1 MNRKKIAVLLM
12 ASAIVFNTVNSI
24 SYVNVLAYEL
34 NEGRNLIMEEE
45 IPQSQMTAVA
55 TSAQS
60 GEDGSKAIDGNIN
73 TMWHTPWSIT
83 DNSKL
88 PQSLTVDLG
97 GSNNVSTIK
106 VSPRTSQTNGIITKY
121 EIYAINGDTET
132 LVASGNWKLDNLAKS
147 VNFDQP
153 IKAEKIKITA
163 LEAGAGFASI
173 AEVNVY
179 RVKEGVEKVASYQ
192 NKKISDNNGI
202 DISSDIEG
210 LKNLESGTIISRFD
224 TSKGDI
230 QSLVSIGNNTVA
242 NGHFHL
248 YVADNTVGFEVRNQS
263 GNIATGKTSAVLNK
277 GINTIALKVTSGD
290 GYKIFINGKL
300 AGEVKSTNAT
310 LSAGVVGINNAFIG
324 KTDRS
329 SGNEYPFSG
338 YIDFVDIYGEA
349 IPDKYLTDITGQT
362 VLPSEEEILPDGMK
376 TEPIDLFKPG
386 DLGSQNFRIPALFT
400 TKDGTVIAS
409 IDVRNQGGADAPWN
423 DIDSGVRRK
432 TLGGEWEEAQKVIDY
447 PSRASVI
454 DTALTQDEETGRIF
468 LLVTTFPE
476 NYGFWQAQAGSGY
489 TDIDGVKY
497 RALYDASGNL
507 YTIRESGN
515 VYDSEGNITNYNV
528 NVNSMELTKDGVA
541 AGNVMTASCELK
553 VYGTSYLS
561 LIYSDDDGETWS
573 EPIDINSDIKADWMK
588 FLGTGPGAGIQV
600 KNGEYA
606 GRIVFPVYYTNGAGK
621 QSSAVIYSDDHGE
634 TWNMGESP
642 NDGRDLGNGSFG
654 NSETMTDGLE
664 LTECQVV
671 EMPNGQLKLFMRN
684 TGSYVRIATSFDGG
698 ATWDSEVYEDRNLPE
713 PYCQL
718 SVMKYSQQIDG
729 QDAIVFA
736 NPKGSGRTNGT
747 VRFGIINQNGTHSNG
762 EPRYEFEWRYNKL
775 VKAGTYAYSCLTE
788 LPNGDI
794 GLFYEGTDNQEM
806 SYMEMSPEYI
816 KFDYESSLEG
826 LVNPGEIESIEL
838 LDGKNSYMPGDK
850 INVKLSFNQ
859 AVSLIGNKNLTL
871 KIGESK
877 VTLSPITESNAREF
891 TFEGVLPTTLSEG
904 TFGLILEASNNTE
917 ILNTV
922 GKNTTL
928 SSDLDLSDKG
938 GQIIINKNEEEKP
951 DENIKPLAG
960 YSNIR
965 ISNNNA
971 VDISSDLDSF
981 KSLTEGTII
990 ARFDNANKS
999 GIQSIIGIG
1008 NENSANTHFHLY
1020 TNGDRVGFEIRNGS
1034 NIATPAANVTLNNGI
1049 NTLALKVTNGEGY
1062 KVFVNGT
1069 MIIDLKDSNARF
1081 LDAIDNINKAYIGKT
1096 PRPSGS
1102 NTYNF
1107 SGDVDFVEIYGTNLE
1122 DKVLLNKTAE
1132 TILVSD
1138 LATAISSIEIL
1149 DEKEEYAEG
1158 DTIKFKAI
1166 FNQSVSLVGDKNLV
1180 LKIGEGELPATLT
1193 NGENA
1198 KEFIVEAII
1207 PKGIKGGTYNLGI
1220 KANENTAILNTAGN
1234 NITLSQNL
1242 ELDKSITIKED
1253 IDKSE
1258 LAKVIE
1264 NAKNIIENESD
1275 KYTEA
1280 TINSLKEAVA
1290 LAEETFA
1297 NEVATQE
1304 QVDVAKMAVETAID
1318 RLEEK
1323 VEKPENVNKVALK
1336 ISIDYANE
1344 LKEGGAL
1351 EGVVSAVVEEFNK
1364 ALEEAIAMYNN
1375 ELATQ
1380 SEVDTIFNKLVEAIH
1395 MLEFK
1400 QGDKSELEN
1409 LINSANALNKGDY
1422 TEESWAKLEVVLQD
1436 ANKVFV
1442 DENAMQD
1449 EVNEIVSKLQQAI
1462 KDLEEKKVDKT
1473 ILQALVDKVKD
1484 TDSSKYIPS
1493 TWTQFENT
1501 LKAANSILVSESATQ
1516 EEVDSSYSAL
1526 LRSYLEL
1533 RLTPDKS
1540 LLEDLIKEVE
1550 SIDLSKYTVKSANG
1564 VRRALDDANKV
1575 LANKEASEDDVNKAL
1590 TSLKNA
1596 KNSLVASSDSNSD
1609 SNSGSNSNNNGST
1622 TNGNSNGGNSTTG
1635 KLPQTGTAGVAGT
1648 LISGIVALI
1657 GGLGLSRK
1665 KGEK

>member
-1 MNRKKIAVLLM
+1 M
-12 ASAIVFNTVNSI
+12 
-24 SYVNVLAYEL
+24 
-34 NEGRNLIMEEE
+34 
-45 IPQSQMTAVA
+45 
-55 TSAQS
+55 
-60 GEDGSKAIDGNIN
+60 
-73 TMWHTPWSIT
+73 
-83 DNSKL
+83 
-88 PQSLTVDLG
+88 
-97 GSNNVSTIK
+97 
-106 VSPRTSQTNGIITKY
+106 
-121 EIYAINGDTET
+121 
-132 LVASGNWKLDNLAKS
+132 
-147 VNFDQP
+147 
-153 IKAEKIKITA
+153 
-163 LEAGAGFASI
+163 
-173 AEVNVY
+173 
-179 RVKEGVEKVASYQ
+179 
-192 NKKISDNNGI
+192 
-202 DISSDIEG
+202 
-210 LKNLESGTIISRFD
+210 
-224 TSKGDI
+224 
-230 QSLVSIGNNTVA
+230 
-242 NGHFHL
+242 
-248 YVADNTVGFEVRNQS
+248 
-263 GNIATGKTSAVLNK
+263 
-277 GINTIALKVTSGD
+277 
-290 GYKIFINGKL
+290 
-300 AGEVKSTNAT
+300 
-310 LSAGVVGINNAFIG
+310 GINNAFIG

-454 DTALTQDEETGRIF
+454 DTAGADAPWNDIDSGVRRKTLGGEWEEAQKVIDYPSRASVIDTALTPDEETGRIF

-729 QDAIVFA
+729 QDAISYVRIATSFDGGATWDSEVYEDRNLPEPYCQLSVMKYSQQIDGQDAIVFA

-877 VTLSPITESNAREF
+877 VTLRPITESNAREF

-938 GQIIINKNEEEKP
+938 GKIIINKNEEEKP

-1166 FNQSVSLVGDKNLV
+1166 FNQSVSLVGNKNLV

-1323 VEKPENVNKVALK
+1323 VENPENVNKVALK

-1351 EGVVSAVVEEFNK
+1351 EGVVPAVVEEFNK

-1442 DENAMQD
+1442 DENVMQD

-1473 ILQALVDKVKD
+1473 ILQGLVDKVKD

-1493 TWTQFENT
+1493 TWDEFANSLE
-1501 LKAANSILVSESATQ
+1501 AANSILTSESATQ
-1516 EEVDSSYSAL
+1516 EEVDSAYSTL
-1526 LRSYLEL
+1526 LKAYLGL

-1550 SIDLSKYTVKSANG
+1550 SIDLSKYTVKSAKG
-1564 VRRALDDANKV
+1564 VRMALDDANKV

-1596 KNSLVASSDSNSD
+1596 KNSLVASSDSNSNE
-1609 SNSGSNSNNNGST
+1609 SSGTGSSSSSNNNGGTSGT
-1622 TNGNSNGGNSTTG
+1622 TTG
-1635 KLPQTGTAGVAGT
+1635 SLPKTGSAGAVAAV
-1648 LISGIVALI
+1648 ISGVVALL

-1665 KGEK
+1665 KNKNN